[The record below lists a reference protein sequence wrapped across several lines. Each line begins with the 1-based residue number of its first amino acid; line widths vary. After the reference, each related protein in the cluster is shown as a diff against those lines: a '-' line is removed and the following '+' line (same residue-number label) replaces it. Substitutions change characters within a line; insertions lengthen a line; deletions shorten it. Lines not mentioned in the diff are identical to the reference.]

1 MYRRFYKRLLDVI
14 GVSTFVL
21 ESDTIGRNNIS
32 WAEKF
37 KVFRRADISQQGVA
51 TKEAFNG
58 KINVISTI
66 IGFVKVLSLSH
77 RWRLYEPLKGI
88 IA

>member
-58 KINVISTI
+58 KN
-66 IGFVKVLSLSH
+66 
-77 RWRLYEPLKGI
+77 
-88 IA
+88 